1 MNTLTTIVAC
11 TLPSLVVLA
20 AVWIILGRM
29 LKEEREKRTYELRRQ
44 DRTQTTP
51 LRLRGY
57 ERLALLLERITPGHM
72 LMNADLTGLTLT
84 ELQRQLLQT
93 VRLETDHN
101 LSQQIYVGD
110 EVWQA
115 VMLAREETV
124 NFINAIALQ
133 MPEGAT
139 ALQYAQTLITA
150 YANNGETPVQRA
162 MQLLKAE
169 ARSLL

>member
-93 VRLETDHN
+93 GLLEADHN
-101 LSQQIYVGD
+101 LSQQI
-110 EVWQA
+110 
-115 VMLAREETV
+115 
-124 NFINAIALQ
+124 
-133 MPEGAT
+133 
-139 ALQYAQTLITA
+139 
-150 YANNGETPVQRA
+150 
-162 MQLLKAE
+162 
-169 ARSLL
+169 